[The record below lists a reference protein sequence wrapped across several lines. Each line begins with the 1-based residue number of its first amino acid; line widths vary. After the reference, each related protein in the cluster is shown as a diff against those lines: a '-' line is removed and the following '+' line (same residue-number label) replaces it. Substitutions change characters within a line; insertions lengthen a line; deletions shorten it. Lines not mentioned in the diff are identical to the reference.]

1 MKARAKAG
9 PAGTTAALDVEMV
22 DARLRELSRR
32 LRRVAARQPA
42 SVKAL
47 VADEDLQDI
56 LARNLEVAIQ
66 TCADIASHLCGVY
79 GVVPETTGGAFAEL
93 AKRGLIERPLAG
105 RLQLAVAFRNV
116 LVHEYTAIDWKIVM
130 QVVRTGTRDLADFGK
145 AVLKLLDE
153 QK

>member
-1 MKARAKAG
+1 VKARATAG
-9 PAGTTAALDVEMV
+9 PAAPLDVEMV

-47 VADEDLQDI
+47 AADEDLQDI

-66 TCADIASHLCGVY
+66 TCADVASHLCGAY
-79 GVVPETTGGAFAEL
+79 GVVPETAAGAFAEL

-105 RLQLAVAFRNV
+105 RLQRAVAFRNV
-116 LVHEYTAIDWKIVM
+116 LVHEYTVIDWKIVM